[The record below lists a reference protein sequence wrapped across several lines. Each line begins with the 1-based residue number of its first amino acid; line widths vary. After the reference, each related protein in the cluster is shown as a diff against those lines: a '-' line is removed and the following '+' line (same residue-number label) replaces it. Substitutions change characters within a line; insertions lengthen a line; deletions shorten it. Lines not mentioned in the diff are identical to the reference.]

1 MFFSSE
7 PVVIITYLNALFPVV
22 FCALLGW
29 TLAKRTTLLSAPG
42 LSQLVTQLGLPALIL
57 SALLGMKTPLTQ
69 VSDTLVAIVLVL
81 LVSAFLGAVAL
92 KLCGLAVRG
101 YLSMLV
107 NPNTGNLGI
116 PLVFALL
123 GQDALVHAVVISTV
137 VQISH
142 FTLGVWLL
150 SGRFTLKSVLTNASI
165 LALIAG
171 VAWHATGL
179 ETPIAVTR
187 TLDLLAGM
195 TIPVM
200 LLLLGRS
207 LAEIDLREWR
217 RLGRIVGLS
226 AGRVALGVSAAML
239 VLSLWPLSPLVA
251 QTLLIQAS
259 MPVAVISYIL
269 ASHYD
274 GPKDDI
280 AAVTLVSIPLSL
292 LTVMALMQW
301 APVFN

>member
-1 MFFSSE
+1 M
-7 PVVIITYLNALFPVV
+7 IAAYLNALFPVV
-22 FCALLGW
+22 FCAALGW
-29 TLAKRTTLLSAPG
+29 LLAKRTTLLSAPG
-42 LSQLVTQLGLPALIL
+42 LSQLVTQIGLPALIL
-57 SALLGMKTPLTQ
+57 NALLGMEAPLAD
-69 VSDTLVAIVLVL
+69 VSATAVAMLLVLV
-81 LVSAFLGAVAL
+81 VSTLLGAVVL
-92 KLCGLAVRG
+92 KLSGLSVRG

-123 GQDALVHAVVISTV
+123 GQNALVHAVVISTV

-142 FTLGVWLL
+142 FTLGTWLL
-150 SGRFTLKSVLTNASI
+150 SGRFTLKSVLGNASI
-165 LALIAG
+165 IALIVGA
-171 VAWHATGL
+171 VWHAAQVP
-179 ETPIAVTR
+179 TPTVILS

-207 LAEIDLREWR
+207 LAGIDLSELR
-217 RLGRIVGLS
+217 RLGRILGLS
-226 AGRVALGVSAAML
+226 FGRVMLGISAATL
-239 VLSLWPLSPLVA
+239 VIWLMPLAPIVA
-251 QTLLIQAS
+251 QTLLLQAC

-280 AAVTLVSIPLSL
+280 AAVTLISIPLSL
-292 LTVMALMQW
+292 LAVMALMQW
-301 APVFN
+301 APVFH

>member
-1 MFFSSE
+1 M
-7 PVVIITYLNALFPVV
+7 IATYLNALFPVV
-22 FCALLGW
+22 FCAALGW
-29 TLAKRTTLLSAPG
+29 LLAKRTTLLSAPG
-42 LSQLVTQLGLPALIL
+42 LSQLITQLGLPALIL
-57 SALLGMKTPLTQ
+57 SALLGMNAPLAE
-69 VSDTLVAIVLVL
+69 VSTTVVAILIVLVI
-81 LVSAFLGAVAL
+81 SACLGAVVL
-92 KLCGLAVRG
+92 TLSRLSVRG

-142 FTLGVWLL
+142 FTLGNWLL
-150 SGRFTLKSVLTNASI
+150 SGRFTLKSVLGNISI
-165 LALIAG
+165 LALSLG
-171 VAWHATGL
+171 TVWHAAEL
-179 ETPIAVTR
+179 PTPQAIIS

-207 LAEIDLREWR
+207 LAEINLSELR
-217 RLGRIVGLS
+217 RLGKILGLS
-226 AGRVALGVSAAML
+226 IGRVALGISAAVL
-239 VLSLWPLSPLVA
+239 VICLIPLPPVVA

-269 ASHYD
+269 ASHYG

-280 AAVTLVSIPLSL
+280 AAVTLISIPLSL
-292 LTVMALMQW
+292 LAVMALMQW
-301 APVFN
+301 APLFH

>member
-1 MFFSSE
+1 M
-7 PVVIITYLNALFPVV
+7 IAAYINALFPVV
-22 FCALLGW
+22 FCAALGW
-29 TLAKRTTLLSAPG
+29 LLAKRTTLLSAPG
-42 LSQLVTQLGLPALIL
+42 LSQLVTQLSLPALIL
-57 SALLGMKTPLTQ
+57 NALLGMDAPLTEVSATAVAILLVLALSALLG
-69 VSDTLVAIVLVL
+69 
-81 LVSAFLGAVAL
+81 AVVL
-92 KLCGLAVRG
+92 KLSGLSVRG

-123 GQDALVHAVVISTV
+123 GQDALVHAVVISTL

-150 SGRFTLKSVLTNASI
+150 SGRFTLKSVLGNASVI
-165 LALIAG
+165 ALLVGA
-171 VAWHATGL
+171 AWHATNWP
-179 ETPIAVTR
+179 TPVAITQ

-207 LAEIDLREWR
+207 LAAINLRELR
-217 RLGRIVGLS
+217 RLGRILGLS
-226 AGRVALGVSAAML
+226 VGRVALGISAAAL
-239 VLSLWPLSPLVA
+239 VIWLLPLAPVVA
-251 QTLLIQAS
+251 QTLLLQAS

-280 AAVTLVSIPLSL
+280 AAVTLISIPLSL
-292 LTVMALMQW
+292 LAVMALMQW
-301 APVFN
+301 APVFQ

>member
-1 MFFSSE
+1 M
-7 PVVIITYLNALFPVV
+7 IATYLNALFPVV
-22 FCALLGW
+22 FCAALGW
-29 TLAKRTTLLSAPG
+29 LLAKRTTLLSAPG
-42 LSQLVTQLGLPALIL
+42 LSQLVTQIGLPALIL
-57 SALLGMKTPLTQ
+57 NALLTMEAPLAE
-69 VSDTLVAIVLVL
+69 VSTTAVAIVLVL
-81 LVSAFLGAVAL
+81 AVTAILGAVIL
-92 KLCGLAVRG
+92 TLSGLSVRG

-142 FTLGVWLL
+142 FTLGTWLL
-150 SGRFTLKSVLTNASI
+150 SGRFTLKSALSNASVM
-165 LALIAG
+165 ALMVGGI
-171 VAWHATGL
+171 WHL
-179 ETPIAVTR
+179 SELPTPAAMIR

-207 LAEIDLREWR
+207 LAGIDLREWR
-217 RLGRIVGLS
+217 RLGRIFGLS
-226 AGRVALGVSAAML
+226 LVRVALGVSAAATVIWAL
-239 VLSLWPLSPLVA
+239 PLAPVVA
-251 QTLLIQAS
+251 QTLMIQAS

-280 AAVTLVSIPLSL
+280 AAVTLISIPLSL
-292 LTVMALMQW
+292 LAVMALMQW
-301 APVFN
+301 APVFA

>member
-1 MFFSSE
+1 M
-7 PVVIITYLNALFPVV
+7 ITAYLNALFPVV
-22 FCALLGW
+22 FCAALGW
-29 TLAKRTTLLSAPG
+29 LLAKRTALLSAPG
-42 LSQLVTQLGLPALIL
+42 LSQLVTQIGLPALIL
-57 SALLGMKTPLTQ
+57 NALLGMEAPLAEVSATAVAILLVLVVSALLG
-69 VSDTLVAIVLVL
+69 AAVLQL
-81 LVSAFLGAVAL
+81 S
-92 KLCGLAVRG
+92 GLSVRG

-142 FTLGVWLL
+142 FTLGIWLL
-150 SGRFTLKSVLTNASI
+150 SGRFTLKSVLGNASI
-165 LALIAG
+165 IALLVGG
-171 VAWHATGL
+171 VWHAAQL
-179 ETPIAVTR
+179 PTPTAIIS

-207 LAEIDLREWR
+207 LAGIDLRELR
-217 RLGRIVGLS
+217 RLGRILGLS
-226 AGRVALGVSAAML
+226 FGRVALGISAATL
-239 VLSLWPLSPLVA
+239 VIWLMPLAPVVA
-251 QTLLIQAS
+251 QTLLLQAS

-280 AAVTLVSIPLSL
+280 AAVTLISIPLSL
-292 LTVMALMQW
+292 LAVMALMQW
-301 APVFN
+301 APVFY